1 MSEKKAVFLVDD
13 DPALLKMAGE
23 LLRADFEV
31 SCAKSGIEAV
41 SLIKNGFY
49 PDLILLDVDMPGING
64 FNTLRK
70 LREIEAA
77 ADIPVIFLTGVNT
90 PDAELEGLSAGGV
103 DYIKKPFVREILLAR
118 LKIHLENS
126 LRMKKDNEGTNRRI
140 DGKKL
145 SDFSKDLSETEAKIV
160 HLLALGYTNKEIS
173 ETLNY
178 SYYYVKK
185 VVGVIYE
192 KKCISKRSEIKKLLV

>member
-1 MSEKKAVFLVDD
+1 
-13 DPALLKMAGE
+13 
-23 LLRADFEV
+23 
-31 SCAKSGIEAV
+31 
-41 SLIKNGFY
+41 
-49 PDLILLDVDMPGING
+49 MPGMNG

-70 LREIEAA
+70 LREIDAA

-90 PDAELEGLSAGGV
+90 PESELEGLSAGGV
-103 DYIKKPFVREILLAR
+103 DYITKPFVREILLAR
-118 LKIHLENS
+118 LHIHLENS
-126 LRMKKDNEGTNRRI
+126 LRMKKENGRI
-140 DGKKL
+140 DEKKL
-145 SDFSKDLSETEAKIV
+145 SEFSKELNETESKVV

-178 SYYYVKK
+178 SYNYVKK

>member
-1 MSEKKAVFLVDD
+1 MIGKKAILIVDD

-23 LLRADFEV
+23 ILRADFDV
-31 SCAKSGIEAV
+31 SCAKSGFEAI
-41 SLIKNGFY
+41 SLIKNGFL
-49 PDLILLDVDMPGING
+49 PDIILLDVDMPGMNG
-64 FNTLRK
+64 FDTLRK
-70 LREIEAA
+70 LREVSTAT
-77 ADIPVIFLTGVNT
+77 DVPVVYLTGVNT
-90 PDAELEGLSAGGV
+90 PDAELEGLTAGGV

-126 LRMKKDNEGTNRRI
+126 LRIRKERENGRVDER
-140 DGKKL
+140 KL
-145 SDFSKDLSETEAKIV
+145 SDFSKDLSETESKVV

-178 SYYYVKK
+178 SYNYVKK

-192 KKCISKRSEIKKLLV
+192 KKCISKRSEIKKLLT

>member
-1 MSEKKAVFLVDD
+1 MSGKKSILIVDD
-13 DPALLKMAGE
+13 DPSLLKMAGE
-23 LLRADFEV
+23 ILRADFEV
-31 SCAKSGIEAV
+31 SCAKSGLEAV
-41 SLIKNGFY
+41 SLIKNRFL
-49 PDLILLDVDMPGING
+49 PDIILLDVDMPGMNG

-70 LREIEAA
+70 LRETETA

-103 DYIKKPFVREILLAR
+103 DYITKPFVREILITR

-126 LRMKKDNEGTNRRI
+126 LRIRKEKGRI
-140 DGKKL
+140 DKKKL
-145 SDFSKDLSETEAKIV
+145 SDFSKSLNETESKVV

-173 ETLNY
+173 ESLGY
-178 SYYYVKK
+178 SYNYVKK

-192 KKCISKRSEIKKLLV
+192 KKCISKRSEIKKMLV

>member
-1 MSEKKAVFLVDD
+1 MSGKRAILIVDD

-23 LLRADFEV
+23 ILRSDFEV
-31 SCAKSGIEAV
+31 SCAKSGLEAI
-41 SLIKNGFY
+41 SLIKNDFL
-49 PDLILLDVDMPGING
+49 PDLILLDVDMPGMNG

-77 ADIPVIFLTGVNT
+77 ALIPVIFLTGVNT

-103 DYIKKPFVREILLAR
+103 DYITKPFVREILLAR
-118 LKIHLENS
+118 LNIHLENS
-126 LRMKKDNEGTNRRI
+126 LRMKKDDGRINE
-140 DGKKL
+140 KKL
-145 SDFSKDLSETEAKIV
+145 SDFSKSLNETESKVV

-178 SYYYVKK
+178 SYNYVKK

-192 KKCISKRSEIKKLLV
+192 KKCISKRSEIKKILV